1 MVSAARCHQGVSP
14 SVWLLQF
21 MDSVVAVARF
31 HYYQDDTRTWVKLRQ
46 SRGARKHTHSI
57 SMIIQE

>member
-46 SRGARKHTHSI
+46 SRGARKHTAF
-57 SMIIQE
+57 Q